1 MTVSRRD
8 LLLGLGGGVA
18 GLALTPVPW
27 KLLDDLAIWTQHRR
41 ALPIPPRGEVS
52 FHPAVCSL
60 CSAGCALRVRCF
72 GPRPV
77 SVVAE
82 RRHPLSGGACAVGL
96 TLHHLAYHPLRL
108 AAPAARRGKRLEPIA
123 LPAAASAIAGA
134 INEAR
139 KSGSSVLV
147 LDRRPGRVVSQAWAE
162 LLAALPN
169 GVLATPPG
177 DGDALAPSAGLGLDL
192 ERTRTLLSFGAPVL
206 DGWGRPGRLRSLRP
220 GLRVVQVDSWR
231 SPSAA
236 LADEWLPIT
245 PGGEGPLAMALAHAV
260 VALEPRQATVP
271 LLAALAGF
279 EPARVA
285 AGLGLGPARI
295 ESLARML
302 VSARPSV
309 AIGGGDPGGGPLERE
324 AERAIALLNSLLGSV
339 GVEGGLVPRRAL
351 PDGPRAASTP
361 LTRLSEVP
369 AGSVRLAILDNG
381 DDGRALPWPA
391 LARTLGPDALVV
403 SLSPFDHELAR
414 HAGLLVPA
422 PAPLEGHE
430 EALPAADAVL
440 ASYGL
445 AAPVLRKPEGATEPV
460 ALVALLAQALGV
472 RLSDAGK
479 AGSHVERLKQRVSA
493 ICGAG
498 RGRWL
503 AREAAGYAEVT
514 AADPDMAWQTLV
526 DGGCW
531 IDTALEP
538 KARAADPTPLPSAAA
553 LESWRQGRS
562 AAPRLALVAFAA
574 RGTVGATPPSP
585 LLTKLYQES
594 DLRASGATV
603 AVHPRTAA
611 ALGLAERRPVRVTS
625 AAGSVLA
632 ELRSDPLLPEGR
644 LVLAAGPDAAALH
657 PEATAP
663 AAGALPLVEVAADG
677 SWRATG
683 VTAEGV

>member
-1 MTVSRRD
+1 MPVSRRD

-27 KLLDDLAIWTQHRR
+27 KLLDDLAIRTQHRR

-52 FHPAVCSL
+52 FHPGVCSL
-60 CSAGCALRVRCF
+60 CPAGCALRVRCY

-82 RRHPLSGGACAVGL
+82 RRHPISGGGCAVGL

-108 AAPAARRGKRLEPIA
+108 VAPAARRGTRLEPVS
-123 LPAAASAIAGA
+123 LTAAVSAMAGA
-134 INEAR
+134 IVAAR
-139 KSGSSVLV
+139 TSGGSVMV
-147 LDRRPGRVVSQAWAE
+147 LDRRPGRAVSQAWAE

-169 GVLATPPG
+169 GVLATSPG
-177 DGDALAPSAGLGLDL
+177 EGDTLASSAGRPLGIDL

-220 GLRVVQVDSWR
+220 GLRIVQVDAWR

-236 LADEWLPIT
+236 LADEWLPIP

-260 VALEPRQATVP
+260 AALEPQRASAAV
-271 LLAALAGF
+271 LAALSGC
-279 EPARVA
+279 EPARVGA
-285 AGLGLGPARI
+285 RLGLEPARI
-295 ESLARML
+295 ESLARSL
-302 VSARPSV
+302 VSARPAV

-324 AERAIALLNSLLGSV
+324 AERAIALLNTVLGSV
-339 GVEGGLVPRRAL
+339 GVEGGLLMRREL
-351 PDGPRAASTP
+351 PDEPRAAAVP
-361 LTRLSEVP
+361 WTRLAEVP
-369 AGSVRLAILDNG
+369 AGSVRLAILDSG

-391 LARTLGPDALVV
+391 LARTLGADALVV

-422 PAPLEGHE
+422 PAPLEAYA
-430 EALPAADAVL
+430 EALPTADAAV

-460 ALVALLAQALGV
+460 ALVELLAQALGA
-472 RLSDAGK
+472 RLSASGG
-479 AGSHVERLKQRVSA
+479 AYEERLKRRVAA
-493 ICGAG
+493 ICGTG

-503 AREAAGYAEVT
+503 ARETAGYAE
-514 AADPDMAWQTLV
+514 AAPADPAAAWQTLV

-538 KARAADPTPLPSAAA
+538 QARAAGPTPLPSAAA
-553 LESWRQGRS
+553 LERWRQGRT
-562 AAPRLALVAFAA
+562 AAPGLALVTFAA

-585 LLTKLYQES
+585 LLTKLYQET
-594 DLRASGATV
+594 DLRSSAATV
-603 AVHPRTAA
+603 AVHPRTAT

-625 AAGSVLA
+625 ASGSVLA
-632 ELRSDPLLPEGR
+632 ELRSDPLLAEGR
-644 LVLAAGPDAAALH
+644 LVLAAGPDVAAFH
-657 PEATAP
+657 PEATVP

-683 VTAEGV
+683 VRAEGV